1 MDLERFRD
9 SPAGRLVQ
17 ATAGETTYWAF
28 CPNPLPPALP
38 LDAELVRT
46 LSEADR
52 ALGELAGLGHTMP
65 NPHLLIGPF
74 LRHEAVLSSRIEG
87 TVADLSDL
95 YVYEAGPAVAT
106 DDSDVREVHN
116 YVAALEYGLERLEEL
131 PISLRLIRELHEC
144 LMQGVRGERATPG
157 EFRQVQNWIGAR
169 RCPLPEADFVPPPVP
184 EMHEALD
191 ALERYIHSEDVY
203 PPLIRLALIHYQFET
218 IHPFLDGNGRIGRL
232 LITLLLASWK
242 LLPVPLLYLSA
253 YFERRRETYYDLL
266 LAVSE
271 RGDWPAWVRFFL
283 LAVAEQARDAIR
295 KARRLQELQNEWRAR
310 LRQKRITGLAVSIT
324 DLLFSNPV
332 VAPNEVVERFH
343 VSHQAAM
350 QALRR
355 LEKVG
360 LVREASGRQ
369 RNRAYLAEEVV
380 RLVE

>member
-1 MDLERFRD
+1 MNLERFRA

-17 ATAGETTYWAF
+17 ATAGETAYWAF
-28 CPNPLPPALP
+28 YPNPLPPALV
-38 LDAELVRT
+38 LDAELVRA

-65 NPHLLIGPF
+65 NPHLFIGPF

-87 TVADLSDL
+87 TVSDLSDL
-95 YVYEAGPAVAT
+95 YVYEAGPGAAP
-106 DDSDVREVHN
+106 DDADVREVHN
-116 YVAALEYGLERLEEL
+116 YVAALEYGLERLAEL
-131 PISLRLIRELHEC
+131 PVSLRLIRELHER
-144 LMQGVRGERATPG
+144 LMEGVRGERAAPG
-157 EFRQVQNWIGAR
+157 EFRSVQNWIGTR
-169 RCPLPEADFVPPPVP
+169 RCALPEAEFVPPPVP
-184 EMHEALD
+184 EMLAALD
-191 ALERYIHSEDVY
+191 ALERYIHGDDVY

-232 LITLLLASWK
+232 LITLLLAAWK
-242 LLPVPLLYLSA
+242 LLPVPLLYLSP

-271 RGDWPAWVRFFL
+271 HGAWPAWVRFFL
-283 LAVAEQARDAIR
+283 QGVAEQARDAAR
-295 KARRLQELQNEWRAR
+295 KARRLQELQGEWRAR
-310 LRQKRITGLAVSIT
+310 LQRERVTGLALSIAE
-324 DLLFSNPV
+324 LLFSNPV
-332 VAPNEVVERFH
+332 VAPNEVVERFR

-355 LEKVG
+355 LEKAG

-380 RLVE
+380 RIVE